1 MVFIHYTQSEW
12 QSQLKWITERST
24 ETVVKLSIFI
34 PSVVLTDYNKY
45 ISNSLPPPYIMRQI
59 EKQMNNAIRNKRNF
73 SKSNTMVS
81 YDAAENLSSVFLHGN
96 RIADFD
102 HAKGKAWISSCGWT
116 SVTTKSRLNAFL
128 DEVAYGVSVFQKNW
142 QWFLHDRRTTATID
156 FYDNMVVFSKPLT
169 LSDV

>member
-1 MVFIHYTQSEW
+1 
-12 QSQLKWITERST
+12 
-24 ETVVKLSIFI
+24 
-34 PSVVLTDYNKY
+34 
-45 ISNSLPPPYIMRQI
+45 MRQI
-59 EKQMNNAIRNKRNF
+59 EREMNNAIRNKRNF

-81 YDAAENLSSVFLHGN
+81 YDAAENLSSVVLHGN

-102 HAKGKAWISSCGWT
+102 HTKGKAWITSAGWET
-116 SVTTKSRLNAFL
+116 VTTKSRLNAFL